1 MASRVLESTVQELF
15 VNMFNLRGRVILSI
29 FSILLFSVV
38 FFVTIGTPQNAV
50 KHVRAKQA
58 KALLDK
64 DTTIV
69 VLDVRTP
76 EEFKS
81 LTGHLPRA
89 INIPVQELE
98 QRWRE
103 LEKYR
108 SREILV
114 YCRSGNRSTR
124 ANGILHN
131 NKFKLIHLD
140 GGILQWNAAIPL
152 PAKEKK

>member
-1 MASRVLESTVQELF
+1 VLASTVQEF
-15 VNMFNLRGRVILSI
+15 FMNTFGLRRSADLSILST
-29 FSILLFSVV
+29 LLFSAALHVAIGAPQD
-38 FFVTIGTPQNAV
+38 TI
-50 KHVRAKQA
+50 KHVTAKQA
-58 KALLDK
+58 KALLEK
-64 DTTIV
+64 DTTVV
-69 VLDVRTP
+69 VLDVRTV

-81 LTGHLPRA
+81 QTGHLPRA

-108 SREILV
+108 SRELLV

-124 ANGILHN
+124 ASGILQ
-131 NKFKLIHLD
+131 NKKFQIIHLE
-140 GGILQWNAAIPL
+140 GGILQWNAEAPP

>member
-1 MASRVLESTVQELF
+1 MFAIVSLDAIGAPQDTVKRVT
-15 VNMFNLRGRVILSI
+15 
-29 FSILLFSVV
+29 
-38 FFVTIGTPQNAV
+38 
-50 KHVRAKQA
+50 AKQA
-58 KALLDK
+58 RALLEK

-76 EEFKS
+76 EEFTS
-81 LTGHLPRA
+81 QTGHLPRA

-124 ANGILHN
+124 ASGILQN
-131 NKFKLIHLD
+131 KKFKLIHLD
-140 GGILQWNAAIPL
+140 GGILQWNAESP